1 MKGDAYMPSWLTL
14 ENFQSI
20 AHEYQLVGMIIGFL
34 LTYLEA
40 FLPILPLAAFVVAN
54 ASAYGLWFGFLLSW
68 AGSVTGAYSVFWLV
82 RRYGHWKIFRI
93 ITERKAVTK
102 LIHWVEYHGFTPLF
116 VLLCFPFTPTSIV
129 NVVAGLSKLKK
140 KHYFFT
146 IMAAKVIQLFV
157 ISWIGSDL
165 RALITQPSRTI
176 IVLVLIAILW
186 GGGKYVEKRMHQ
198 KMADDLNS
206 AIKNKDSSQ

>member
-1 MKGDAYMPSWLTL
+1 MPAWLTL

-82 RRYGHWKIFRI
+82 RQFGHRKIFRF
-93 ITERKAVTK
+93 ITERKAVAK
-102 LIHWVEYHGFTPLF
+102 LIHWVEYQGFTPLF

-165 RALITQPSRTI
+165 RALVTQPSRTM
-176 IVLVLIAILW
+176 IVLALIAALW

-198 KMADDLNS
+198 KMSDDLNR
-206 AIKNKDSSQ
+206 AMKDKDSSQ

>member
-1 MKGDAYMPSWLTL
+1 MMPSWLTL

-20 AHEYQLVGMIIGFL
+20 AHEYQFIGMLIGFL
-34 LTYLEA
+34 FTYLEA

-68 AGSVTGAYSVFWLV
+68 AGSVAGAYTVFWLV
-82 RRYGHWKIFRI
+82 RKYGNRKVFRF
-93 ITERKAVTK
+93 ITERKTVKK
-102 LIHWVEYHGFTPLF
+102 LIRWVEYHGFTPLF

-129 NVVAGLSKLKK
+129 NVVAGLSQLKK

-146 IMAAKVIQLFV
+146 IMSAKIIQLFV

-176 IVLVLIAILW
+176 IVLLLIVALW

-198 KMADDLNS
+198 KMANDLNKRTKEERS
-206 AIKNKDSSQ
+206 IK

>member
-1 MKGDAYMPSWLTL
+1 MLLMPTWLTL

-20 AHEYQLVGMIIGFL
+20 AHEYQLIGMLIGFL

-54 ASAYGLWFGFLLSW
+54 ASAYGLWLGFLLSW
-68 AGSVTGAYSVFWLV
+68 AGSVAGAYTVFWLV
-82 RRYGHWKIFRI
+82 RKFGNRKVFRF
-93 ITERKAVTK
+93 ITERKAVQK
-102 LIHWVEYHGFTPLF
+102 LIRWVEYHGFTPLF

-129 NVVAGLSKLKK
+129 NVVAGLSQLKK

-146 IMAAKVIQLFV
+146 IMSAKVIQLFV

-176 IVLVLIAILW
+176 IVLLLIAALW

-198 KMADDLNS
+198 KMANDLNKS
-206 AIKNKDSSQ
+206 AREERSIK